1 MQRRVLV
8 CGGRDYSNREELF
21 SVLDTAHLAD
31 PIGEV
36 IHGAAAGADSLA
48 GEWASARGIPAR
60 PFPADWNN
68 HGRAAGPIRNLQMLT
83 DGMPD
88 LVIAFPGGRGTA
100 NMIKQAKAH
109 GVPVVTIGRD

>member
-8 CGGRDYSNREELF
+8 CGGRDYTNREKAF
-21 SVLDTAHLAD
+21 SVLDAAHAAD

-36 IHGAAAGADSLA
+36 IHGAAAGADHVA
-48 GEWASARGIPAR
+48 GEWASARTIPAR
-60 PFPADWNN
+60 PFPADWIK
-68 HGRAAGPIRNLQMLT
+68 HGRAAGPSRNLQMLT

-109 GVPVVTIGRD
+109 GVPVVTIGPD